1 MEEIDSSQGLTNSD
15 LKHSSNADNFRSSLH
30 NMELQLAK
38 VRENKTIISGKIE
51 EANDILEHS
60 QKKIAK
66 IEEEII
72 EKDKKIEELE
82 SKVQQNTGK
91 MPQSS
96 VDLLSF
102 HHQLKMKDEEIS
114 DLKQLLSKKESIIE
128 SLKTHTYLEEHKYT
142 SAKISAAESIG
153 KAKELK
159 SHLEKTKKKIDS
171 CTFTKRNEG
180 TLMIELEHYK
190 DDNARL
196 ISLLKSTNEF
206 SIFGDFAEAS
216 EGIRYMPRTNKVQYK
231 AQDDS
236 GDWLPQESFR
246 MVNEFLTKYGDKG
259 FKSAEINKLLGDLN
273 SIWRRRE
280 KNLMGQV
287 KSKCNRE
294 LETLKRQVLY
304 APKLDQFVAEKNI
317 NRLKSDLKKTNDNL
331 RALSSASVRAIARP
345 HGFI

>member
-1 MEEIDSSQGLTNSD
+1 MEEVESSQGLTNSD
-15 LKHSSNADNFRSSLH
+15 LKHSSNVDNFRSSLH

-38 VRENKTIISGKIE
+38 VRESKTIILNKIE
-51 EANDILEHS
+51 EANDILENF
-60 QKKIAK
+60 QKKIAR

-72 EKDKKIEELE
+72 EKDNKIQELKLKAE
-82 SKVQQNTGK
+82 QNTSK
-91 MPQSS
+91 MPQGSAE
-96 VDLLSF
+96 LLSF

-114 DLKQLLSKKESIIE
+114 DLTQLLSKKELIIE
-128 SLKTHTYLEEHKYT
+128 SLKTHTYLEEHKLA
-142 SAKISAAESIG
+142 SANISAAENISR
-153 KAKELK
+153 AKELK
-159 SHLEKTKKKIDS
+159 SRLEKTQKKIDL

-190 DDNARL
+190 ADNERL
-196 ISLLKSTNEF
+196 ISLLKSTSEF

-216 EGIRYMPRTNKVQYK
+216 EGIRYLPRTNKVHYK
-231 AQDDS
+231 VQDDS
-236 GDWLPQESFR
+236 GDWLPQESYK
-246 MVNEFLTKYGDKG
+246 MVNEFLVKYGDKG

-294 LETLKRQVLY
+294 SDTLKRKVLY

-317 NRLKSDLKKTNDNL
+317 NRLKSDLKKANEEL
-331 RALSSASVRAIARP
+331 RAVSSASVRAIARP